1 MKATIKIKK
10 EIDVKYLEIDAN
22 IRYWEDADVNGVD
35 EQEDNPTIP
44 FSDKV
49 TGRWN
54 LIVDVDSGS
63 IVDWPT
69 GTTASVH
76 YKVCDEGVYTL
87 KDKDMQPILTVESY
101 VPDCLAIS
109 DSGYGDYMC
118 LDIDENGKIVDW
130 SFDEDDV
137 ESIIKGDFK
146 YEED

>member
-54 LIVDVDSGS
+54 FIVDVDSGS

-87 KDKDMQPILTVESY
+87 KDKDMQAILTVESY

-137 ESIIKGDFK
+137 ESIIKGDFH